1 MDFVPVMIDYGMCID
16 IIVYKF
22 LVFVYFF
29 EQSFR
34 LQCKWMKR
42 NKKLKNNCVLFL
54 AKHSNKS
61 HSRLT
66 LDRYCV
72 QYNCLYNALHHN
84 FPLILGKFNDA
95 WNRSDIWRNL
105 KSKPMKQWWRGSRT
119 LYQLMMRVPSTGSS
133 RTTIFKKSFIFSK
146 GRLIRI

>member
-42 NKKLKNNCVLFL
+42 NKKLKINCVVFWLNIQIRVIL
-54 AKHSNKS
+54 VWL
-61 HSRLT
+61 LT
-66 LDRYCV
+66 GIMW
-72 QYNCLYNALHHN
+72 LYNALHNN
-84 FPLILGKFNDA
+84 FLLNLGKINDA
-95 WNRSDIWRNL
+95 WNRGDIWRNL

-119 LYQLMMRVPSTGSS
+119 LRQLMRVQSTVSS